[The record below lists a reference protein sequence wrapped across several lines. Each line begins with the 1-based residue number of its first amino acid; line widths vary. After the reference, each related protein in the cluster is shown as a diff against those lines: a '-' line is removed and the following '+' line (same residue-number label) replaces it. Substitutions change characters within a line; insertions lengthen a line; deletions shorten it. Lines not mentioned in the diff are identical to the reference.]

1 MQPERDL
8 CQFNTSTKGL
18 SLVLELHQYN
28 SHFLLFN
35 LFNKIT
41 SSFDKL
47 KKKNLI
53 TSSFVKFL
61 GKLTLNA
68 GAN

>member
-18 SLVLELHQYN
+18 SLVLKLHQYN
-28 SHFLLFN
+28 SHFLLFI

-47 KKKNLI
+47 KKKSLI